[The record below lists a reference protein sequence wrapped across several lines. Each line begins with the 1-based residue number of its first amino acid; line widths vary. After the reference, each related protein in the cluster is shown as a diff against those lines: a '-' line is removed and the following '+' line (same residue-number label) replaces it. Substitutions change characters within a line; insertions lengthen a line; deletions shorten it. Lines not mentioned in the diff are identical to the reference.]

1 MSVSVV
7 LFFFFSFIHSTLF
20 SPFEYLHAFGL
31 SVQVKTCLKPQER
44 TSSSTSLLDFVMLD
58 VFARV
63 ALEDWGWNLGG

>member
-1 MSVSVV
+1 MSCY
-7 LFFFFSFIHSTLF
+7 FFFHSFIQHFF